1 MLTVSLSAYQSWQR
15 CEQRY
20 FYSYVRRL
28 RQKVMDLAPERGV
41 LLHEYLAG
49 YYRMLQAGASAEDSH
64 TESLATLSEE
74 QRPKLSAS
82 ANISFFAGDEELA
95 AQYME
100 LMDVVERIAERYY
113 IARGRGDAE
122 RYDVLLVEERIRIEL
137 LTEVFSVSVIDLV
150 LRDRDYGMNWLVEH
164 KSTGNVPNS
173 DVRMRDLQTMLYAAV
188 LAHEREMPIYA
199 TLWNYL
205 RTKEPRVPTP
215 LKAKGREGELSR
227 AEIDSDWTTYKGALL
242 NAGLNPD
249 LYTDMEMKLEGKEH
263 SVFFPRFEQVIVADP
278 EVLLGDYVT
287 TASRIRMSTM
297 QWTSGIGRPIRTL
310 SRDCSF
316 CPFNK
321 ICEAALTGGDAEDVI
336 QRNFTE
342 GHSS

>member
-150 LRDRDYGMNWLVEH
+150 LRDRI
-164 KSTGNVPNS
+164 SS
-173 DVRMRDLQTMLYAAV
+173 IR
-188 LAHEREMPIYA
+188 
-199 TLWNYL
+199 
-205 RTKEPRVPTP
+205 
-215 LKAKGREGELSR
+215 
-227 AEIDSDWTTYKGALL
+227 KGAQ
-242 NAGLNPD
+242 NANGRAIVSALCRCNPVFQRI
-249 LYTDMEMKLEGKEH
+249 
-263 SVFFPRFEQVIVADP
+263 SVCRAPQCDR
-278 EVLLGDYVT
+278 
-287 TASRIRMSTM
+287 
-297 QWTSGIGRPIRTL
+297 
-310 SRDCSF
+310 
-316 CPFNK
+316 N
-321 ICEAALTGGDAEDVI
+321 EDE
-336 QRNFTE
+336 NE
-342 GHSS
+342 